1 MNIATVLMCP
11 AFVWYG
17 VCKLSL
23 AATDTMNQETNKFN
37 TSTDSALLQSKS
49 SFIRNVLFQPL
60 SETTLA
66 FEKGK
71 EAWKGRLE

>member
-1 MNIATVLMCP
+1 MNIATVLKCP

-17 VCKLSL
+17 VCKLCL

-49 SFIRNVLFQPL
+49 SFMRNLQPL
-60 SETTLA
+60 SVIPLA
-66 FEKGK
+66 FEIAK
-71 EAWKGRLE
+71 EA

>member
-23 AATDTMNQETNKFN
+23 AATDIMNQETNKFN

-49 SFIRNVLFQPL
+49 FTCNLQPL
-60 SETTLA
+60 SVIPLA
-66 FEKGK
+66 FEIGK
-71 EAWKGRLE
+71 EA

>member
-49 SFIRNVLFQPL
+49 SFTHNLQPL
-60 SETTLA
+60 SVIPLA
-66 FEKGK
+66 FEIGK
-71 EAWKGRLE
+71 EAQKGRLE